1 MEVQMDKLKA
11 YIDAHQDE
19 YLELLQKFLRQP
31 SIAATN
37 TGMREMANLVEE
49 TLKKMG
55 FEVEEIATDGYPIV
69 YGFLKGESDRTLMFY
84 NHYDVQPV
92 DPID

>member
-19 YLELLQKFLRQP
+19 YLALLQKFLRQP

-37 TGMREMANLVEE
+37 TGMREMADLVEE
-49 TLKKMG
+49 TLTKMG
-55 FEVEEIATDGYPIV
+55 FEVEEIPTDGYPIV
-69 YGFLKGESDRTLMFY
+69 WYKISIAPEADRKPRRLCLFLL
-84 NHYDVQPV
+84 
-92 DPID
+92 